1 MALSGAPEMGA
12 QGAPQLDVDPQ
23 ALAAFE
29 EARSQINPEE
39 FGTEL
44 LKAGEQ
50 IDPIELKSLR
60 DNLKAANLPPQII
73 DAIGQ
78 MVDAVLAEPDKY
90 QELRAG
96 FLAEGVP
103 EELLPPEF
111 DGGFF
116 AALNLALDQINTS
129 FPKENPMQGGIA
141 SMPMGAAMPVVEP
154 QAFARGG
161 LASLKPIPAG
171 LAQMGRNGD
180 TMLAHIT
187 PSEARMLR
195 RNGGSGTINPRTG
208 LPEFFL
214 GKIFKAVGNA
224 FKSVGKAVVNGV
236 KAVARGVKSFAKST
250 VGRIVIGIA
259 LAYFLGPAAASFI
272 GVGSAAGVAA
282 VSGFVGGFGSTLLAG
297 KGFKEA
303 LKIGAIGGVT
313 AGITA
318 GAVGGADAFAAGSYT
333 GPTTVGGQ
341 FDNLVSGA
349 KNLVGAGT
357 PSSTAGYADL
367 GSYGDM
373 APASFPVPGEAA
385 TPLTLSST
393 GAPPVNQQIAS
404 AYQPNPLP
412 AQQPSPTVDLANLDV
427 GPDSSRYAG
436 IGGGPG
442 SEPSLGSTAPTPT
455 TPTTAAPAPTAPANI
470 DSQYMVQDMEGGPG
484 VPSLFE
490 RATQGTKDLFGQAK
504 EFMMPSGP
512 TPEQIQKAG
521 MDAYTNTVGSEGLKL
536 RAYDTAVAA
545 AKKAAPGLIRQYG
558 PLAATGLGVMALSG
572 GFKQK
577 ESERPNILGGLTG
590 EQLLEQNPEKYAL
603 KFGGVN
609 TTYATPPAYY
619 NPRNYQSQAGDPY
632 AIQPIEPVR
641 RFAEGGSSNVDG
653 YPRKQGAI
661 NGPGTGTSDSIKALL
676 SDGEFV
682 FTAKAVRAAGQGS
695 RRKGA
700 KRMYQL
706 MRSLEGKA

>member
-1 MALSGAPEMGA
+1 
-12 QGAPQLDVDPQ
+12 LDVDPQ

-29 EARSQINPEE
+29 EARSQINPAEL
-39 FGTEL
+39 GTEL

-103 EELLPPEF
+103 EELLPAEF

-116 AALNLALDQINTS
+116 AALNLAIDQINTS
-129 FPKENPMQGGIA
+129 FGPDMEAQEGLG
-141 SMPMGAAMPVVEP
+141 SLPMGAAMPEAAP
-154 QAFARGG
+154 QAFAMGG
-161 LASLKPIPAG
+161 LASLRPIPAG

-195 RNGGSGTINPRTG
+195 RNGGSGTINPMTG

-214 GKIFKAVGNA
+214 GKIFKSVGNA
-224 FKSVGKAVVNGV
+224 FKSVGKAVVKGV
-236 KAVARGVKSFAKST
+236 KAVARGVKKFASST

-259 LAYFLGPAAASFI
+259 LAYFLGPMAAKFI
-272 GVGSAAGVAA
+272 GVGSMAGVAA
-282 VSGFVGGFGSTLLAG
+282 VSGFVGGFGSTMLAG

-313 AGITA
+313 AGLTA
-318 GAVGGADAFAAGSYT
+318 GVVGGADAFAAGSYT

-341 FDNLVSGA
+341 WDNLVSGA

-357 PSSTAGYADL
+357 
-367 GSYGDM
+367 
-373 APASFPVPGEAA
+373 APQSAQPFPVPGEAG
-385 TPLTLSST
+385 TPLNMSPTSVDLGAGST
-393 GAPPVNQQIAS
+393 TFTTPDVGGGYTPAPFTPQ
-404 AYQPNPLP
+404 QPNV
-412 AQQPSPTVDLANLDV
+412 AGLD
-427 GPDSSRYAG
+427 RYAG
-436 IGGGPG
+436 VGGGPEIQYGG
-442 SEPSLGSTAPTPT
+442 SAVDPGVATTS
-455 TPTTAAPAPTAPANI
+455 TPTTATTTATPDAVDVYGIGRTPKNAF
-470 DSQYMVQDMEGGPG
+470 
-484 VPSLFE
+484 SLST
-490 RATQGTKDLFGQAK
+490 A
-504 EFMMPSGP
+504 SP
-512 TPEQIQKAG
+512 TPPPGGTEKGFFGNLFDKISPSTPSQEVLNQKGFEAVDKLLLQRP
-521 MDAYTNTVGSEGLKL
+521 DATIGQQNLVFNN
-536 RAYDTAVAA
+536 AV
-545 AKKAAPGLIRQYG
+545 KAASPSVLRQYG
-558 PLAATGLGVMALSG
+558 PLALGGLGVMSLAG

-577 ESERPNILGGLTG
+577 ESEKPNITGGVTG
-590 EQLLEQNPEKYAL
+590 QQLLEQDPARFGL
-603 KFGGVN
+603 PFGGAT
-609 TTYATPPAYY
+609 TTYTTPTAYY

-632 AIQPIEPVR
+632 AIQPVR
-641 RFAEGGSSNVDG
+641 AFAEGGPSNVDG

-682 FTAKAVRAAGQGS
+682 FTAKAVRGAGQGS